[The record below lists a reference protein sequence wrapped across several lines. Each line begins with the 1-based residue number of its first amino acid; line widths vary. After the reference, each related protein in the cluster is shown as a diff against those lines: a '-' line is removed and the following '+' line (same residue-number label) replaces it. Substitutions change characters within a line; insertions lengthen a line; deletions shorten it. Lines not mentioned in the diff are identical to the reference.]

1 MAGVTTFPVAILT
14 YTLRQINHLP
24 HTNDEDIGG
33 DNSRSRN
40 GSNNVVVTVTT
51 LLRGSIKK

>member
-1 MAGVTTFPVAILT
+1 MTAFPLAILT
-14 YTLRQINHLP
+14 YTRTLRHINHLP

-40 GSNNVVVTVTT
+40 SSNSVVTVET
-51 LLRGSIKK
+51 LL